1 MKWLEEHQIE
11 AIVESMREAHFE
23 GRAGAVSVEIGPEGI
38 RAIADGR
45 EIRPAEEPLI
55 LAGVARPSSVCAMR
69 CGRACRRAIAA
80 ARCAACTTGTARAPR
95 GAPRSSGP
103 ASSCGLDSLS
113 AVPLEATLLTLF

>member
-45 EIRPAEEPLI
+45 EIRPAEEALR
-55 LAGVARPSSVCAMR
+55 LAGVARPIDNPQSLLLVFNRRPSDDEL
-69 CGRACRRAIAA
+69 RAIHE
-80 ARCAACTTGTARAPR
+80 RLR
-95 GAPRSSGP
+95 
-103 ASSCGLDSLS
+103 
-113 AVPLEATLLTLF
+113 